1 MNASTQPMIAFDE
14 FGRPFVILRDQST
27 KKRLAGLE
35 AQKVATSWSKT
46 EELTDL
52 SSPLSH
58 PVIKSTL
65 VPMICCK
72 IELVACMYAGS
83 ALVGIVV
90 CSRLFAPSS
99 TPTRS
104 LSLHVT
110 FLPSWALSGTQNCF
124 LLDSRRHDLSFFPFA
139 ISKVFRQ

>member
-52 SSPLSH
+52 SSSLSH
-58 PVIKSTL
+58 PVIRSTL

-72 IELVACMYAGS
+72 ICATSCRCVSFAFHAKSTAPDSSQMYPCYNIHACMQA
-83 ALVGIVV
+83 V
-90 CSRLFAPSS
+90 
-99 TPTRS
+99 
-104 LSLHVT
+104 H
-110 FLPSWALSGTQNCF
+110 
-124 LLDSRRHDLSFFPFA
+124 
-139 ISKVFRQ
+139 